1 MSATDSPTDRTADR
15 FSGQVGSTTAFG
27 ELEIAW
33 DDRVLEPRPWTV
45 DQSRW
50 AAELAAE
57 APEGPML
64 ELCSGAGQIGLL
76 AVALT
81 GRPLVCV
88 DVNPVACD
96 FARHN
101 AAAAGL
107 AHLVEVR
114 EGRLEEAVGTDERFA
129 VVVADPPWVPRAETG
144 RFPGD
149 PLVAIDGGDDGLD
162 VAWAC
167 VRVAGRHLLPGGFAV
182 LQLGTLPQA
191 ARISDGLRDLGLV
204 GGEIRTGERGV
215 LLRVDRP

>member
-1 MSATDSPTDRTADR
+1 MTTDCATPGHA
-15 FSGQVGSTTAFG
+15 GSTISFG
-27 ELEIAW
+27 ELEIAY

-50 AAELAAE
+50 AAELAAS

-64 ELCSGAGQIGLL
+64 ELCAGAGQIGLL

-88 DVNPVACD
+88 DLDPVACD
-96 FARHN
+96 FARQN

-114 EGRLEEAVGTDERFA
+114 EGRLEEAVGADERFA

-144 RFPGD
+144 RFPED
-149 PLVAIDGGDDGLD
+149 PILAIDGGEDGLD
-162 VAWAC
+162 VAREC
-167 VRVAGRHLLPGGFAV
+167 VRLTARHLLPGGFAV

-191 ARISDGLRDLGLV
+191 ARISDSLHDLGLL
-204 GGEIRTGERGV
+204 GGEVRTAERGV